1 MLPWREPLGQGAG
14 FPVEGL
20 VPSLEE
26 EVVPSLGEGVV
37 PSLEVMV
44 PSQELLAGS

>member
-20 VPSLEE
+20 VPSLGEE
-26 EVVPSLGEGVV
+26 VV

>member
-1 MLPWREPLGQGAG
+1 MLPWREPLAQGAG

-20 VPSLEE
+20 VPSLGE
-26 EVVPSLGEGVV
+26 EVVPSLEGVV
-37 PSLEVMV
+37 PSLEVVV